1 MGAAG
6 QGVPM
11 STTGST
17 TNGPTESRSPGTID
31 ELGGDLAVAA
41 LAVARRFSAGATMW
55 CVGPVWTEHA
65 RHVAVEFVHP
75 VIVGK
80 RALPALTIDSPDP
93 VAALRPMAA
102 SGDVL
107 VLVGDASTP
116 GARDLLRRADAWG
129 LTTVWCGAGDR
140 APAGSAHHVLWTDGD
155 PAARHDGSVVR
166 LYHLLWELTHVCF
179 EHAAVLTPADVGA
192 GEVCVTCSDEGRP
205 GEVLSVDDHG
215 MAAVRTSGGVE
226 TVDTTIVAPVGTG
239 DLVLI
244 HAGTAIAVLDEL

>member
-1 MGAAG
+1 
-6 QGVPM
+6 M

-140 APAGSAHHVLWTDGD
+140 APAGSAHHVLWADGD
-155 PAARHDGSVVR
+155 PAGPSRRIGRAPLPPALGVDPCLLRTCRCADAGGRRGWRGVR
-166 LYHLLWELTHVCF
+166 D
-179 EHAAVLTPADVGA
+179 VLRRRA
-192 GEVCVTCSDEGRP
+192 P
-205 GEVLSVDDHG
+205 G
-215 MAAVRTSGGVE
+215 
-226 TVDTTIVAPVGTG
+226 
-239 DLVLI
+239 
-244 HAGTAIAVLDEL
+244 

>member
-6 QGVPM
+6 QGVRM

-17 TNGPTESRSPGTID
+17 TNGPTGWVATGTAD
-31 ELGGDLAVAA
+31 GLGGDLAVASLA
-41 LAVARRFSAGATMW
+41 LARRFSAGARMW

-65 RHVAVEFVHP
+65 RHIAVEFVHP

-80 RALPALTIDSPDP
+80 RALPAMTVDSADP

-107 VLVGDASTP
+107 VLVGDAATP
-116 GARDLLRRADAWG
+116 GARDLLRRAGAWG

-140 APAGSAHHVLWTDGD
+140 PPAGSADHVLWADGGA
-155 PAARHDGSVVR
+155 AARHDGSVVR

-179 EHAAVLTPADVGA
+179 EHAAVLTTPDVET
-192 GEVCVTCSDEGRP
+192 GEVCLTCSDEGRP
-205 GEVLSVDDHG
+205 GEVLSVDDQG
-215 MAAVRTSGGVE
+215 MASVRTSGGVE
-226 TVDTTIVAPVGTG
+226 TVDTTIVAPVAIG

-244 HAGTAIAVLDEL
+244 HAGTAIAVLDEP